1 MATTNGITP
10 AELNR
15 KLITPGAEL
24 SKVEF
29 KQAVTNFRSE
39 IEAALPV
46 HLKRNA
52 EKYARQAMS
61 LFSQNPKLQKCTGV
75 TILSALMT
83 ASALGLD
90 LTPQLGQCYIIPY
103 DNKKKTA
110 KGWETV
116 TEAQFQLGYR
126 GTISLAQRSGEL
138 LRIQADVV
146 CERDKFR
153 YSKGLNP
160 ILEHE
165 ESMEEDRGQITHVY
179 AVANFKNGGYAFEVW
194 PVAKVIAHAKKFS
207 KSFYKRDYKTGK
219 TVENDKSPWHTDFES
234 MAKKTLIMAIWKY
247 LPLSTELM
255 LAQNNDNAV
264 KRELGDIATEKDIIT
279 VTPSPVEDEELPA
292 EFGEAEEVVIS
303 KMETT
308 TAQEPPLAPIDPT
321 PVDPNAPENPESS
334 KQEKTTKTPTESTT
348 TKQPPFTELEKL
360 RVEVSNIMGPEGLDY
375 TFNEQAEFLFQ
386 HGGDTVLNNIKA
398 PKLAKILSEARVL
411 LQKKDAEAAREGR
424 TEQEEPPQDTATLPM
439 FSEEL

>member
-126 GTISLAQRSGEL
+126 GVIALAQRSGEL
-138 LRIQADVV
+138 TRIQADVV
-146 CERDKFR
+146 RELDTFR

-255 LAQNNDNAV
+255 LAQDNDNAV

-308 TAQEPPLAPIDPT
+308 TAQEPFAPINPI
-321 PVDPNAPENPESS
+321 PVEPDAPAFPENT
-334 KQEKTTKTPTESTT
+334 KQEPPKQPTEPITTK
-348 TKQPPFTELEKL
+348 KGPFSELEKL
-360 RVEVSNIMGPEGLDY
+360 RLEVTDIMGPEGLDY
-375 TFNEQAEFLFQ
+375 TFDEQAAFFFE

-411 LQKKDAEAAREGR
+411 LQKKDAEAARGGR
-424 TEQEEPPQDTATLPM
+424 TEREAPPQDMATLPM

>member
-15 KLITPGAEL
+15 KLATPGAEL
-24 SKVEF
+24 SKMEF
-29 KQAVTNFRSE
+29 KQAVTNFKSE

-75 TILSALMT
+75 TILAALMT
-83 ASALGLD
+83 ASGLGLD

-126 GTISLAQRSGEL
+126 GVIALAQRSGEL
-138 LRIQADVV
+138 TRIQADVV
-146 CERDKFR
+146 RELDTFR

-207 KSFYKRDYKTGK
+207 KSYYKRDYKTGK

-255 LAQNNDNAV
+255 LAQDNDNTV
-264 KRELGDIATEKDIIT
+264 KRDLGDIASEKDIIT
-279 VTPSPVEDEELPA
+279 VTPSLV
-292 EFGEAEEVVIS
+292 AEEEDTVEFEKEKVF
-303 KMETT
+303 TPQP
-308 TAQEPPLAPIDPT
+308 ALAPIDPT
-321 PVDPNAPENPESS
+321 PVAPNTPAFPVEESAPAEPGSAPEPLDDH
-334 KQEKTTKTPTESTT
+334 KQEAPKKP
-348 TKQPPFTELEKL
+348 KPFSELEKL
-360 RVEVSNIMGPEGLDY
+360 RAEVESIMGPEGLDY
-375 TFNEQAEFLFQ
+375 SAGERAEFFFQ

-398 PKLAKILSEARVL
+398 NRLANILSVARKE
-411 LQKKDAEAAREGR
+411 LQKKDAEAAP
-424 TEQEEPPQDTATLPM
+424 TAHIPDVPQDDGMDL
-439 FSEEL
+439 FK

>member
-1 MATTNGITP
+1 MATTSGIP
-10 AELNR
+10 SAELNK
-15 KLITPGAEL
+15 KLVTHGAEL
-24 SKVEF
+24 SKMEF
-29 KQAVTNFRSE
+29 KQAVTNFKSE
-39 IEAALPV
+39 IEAALPI

-52 EKYARQAMS
+52 EKYARQAMT

-90 LTPQLGQCYIIPY
+90 LTPQLGQCFIIPR

-116 TEAQFQLGYR
+116 TEASFQLGYR
-126 GTISLAQRSGEL
+126 GAIALAQRSGEL

-146 CERDKFR
+146 RELDTFR

-165 ESMEEDRGQITHVY
+165 ESMEEERGQLTHVY

-207 KSFYKRDYKTGK
+207 KSYYKRDNKTGK

-255 LAQNNDNAV
+255 LVQDNDNTI
-264 KRELGDIATEKDIIT
+264 KRDLGDIASEKDIIT
-279 VTPSPVEDEELPA
+279 VTPSLAEDEDDVI
-292 EFGEAEEVVIS
+292 EFEKEEVI
-303 KMETT
+303 TPQP
-308 TAQEPPLAPIDPT
+308 ALAPIDPN
-321 PVDPNAPENPESS
+321 PVEPDAPAFPVEEPAPAEPTDDP
-334 KQEKTTKTPTESTT
+334 KQEAPKKP
-348 TKQPPFTELEKL
+348 KPFTELEKL
-360 RVEVSNIMGPEGLDY
+360 RAEVESIMGPDGLDY
-375 TFNEQAEFLFQ
+375 TAGEQAEFFFQ
-386 HGGDTVLNNIKA
+386 HGGNTELVSIK
-398 PKLAKILSEARVL
+398 PNGLAKILSEARKA
-411 LQKKDAEAAREGR
+411 LQKKDAEAAAHIPD
-424 TEQEEPPQDTATLPM
+424 EQQNDGANL
-439 FSEEL
+439 FK

>member
-1 MATTNGITP
+1 MATTNGISSV
-10 AELNR
+10 ELNK
-15 KLITPGAEL
+15 KLVTPGVEL

-29 KQAVTNFRSE
+29 KQAVTNFKSE

-83 ASALGLD
+83 ASGLGLD

-126 GTISLAQRSGEL
+126 GVIALAQRSGEL
-138 LRIQADVV
+138 TRIQADVV
-146 CERDKFR
+146 RELDTFR

-165 ESMEEDRGQITHVY
+165 ESIEEDRGQITHVY

-194 PVAKVIAHAKKFS
+194 PVGKVVAHAKKFS
-207 KSFYKRDYKTGK
+207 KSYYKRDYKTGK

-247 LPLSTELM
+247 LPLSTEIM
-255 LAQNNDNAV
+255 LAQDNDNTV
-264 KRELGDIATEKDIIT
+264 KREIGDIATEKDIIT
-279 VTPSPVEDEELPA
+279 VTPSPVEDEEAPV
-292 EFGEAEEVVIS
+292 EFGDAEEVAVS
-303 KMETT
+303 QTL
-308 TAQEPPLAPIDPT
+308 LAPIDPN
-321 PVDPNAPENPESS
+321 PAEPDAPAFPEEAPAAPQGGTRNH
-334 KQEKTTKTPTESTT
+334 K
-348 TKQPPFTELEKL
+348 PFTELEKL
-360 RVEVSNIMGPEGLDY
+360 RMEVTDIMGPEGLDY
-375 TFNEQAEFLFQ
+375 NASEQAEFFFR
-386 HGGDTVLNNIKA
+386 HGGDTVLTNIKTNRLGNI
-398 PKLAKILSEARVL
+398 LAEARME
-411 LQKKDAEAAREGR
+411 LQRKDADAAAGRAAEKSTNEAHDE
-424 TEQEEPPQDTATLPM
+424 TLNM
-439 FSEEL
+439 FR

>member
-1 MATTNGITP
+1 MATTNGINP
-10 AELNR
+10 AELNK
-15 KLITPGAEL
+15 KLATPGAGL
-24 SKVEF
+24 SKIEF
-29 KQAVTNFRSE
+29 KQAVTNFKSE

-83 ASALGLD
+83 ASGLGLD

-126 GTISLAQRSGEL
+126 GAIALAQRSGEL
-138 LRIQADVV
+138 LRIQADIV
-146 CERDKFR
+146 CELDTFR

-165 ESMEEDRGQITHVY
+165 ESMEENRGQITHVY

-207 KSFYKRDYKTGK
+207 KSYYKRDYKTGK

-255 LAQNNDNAV
+255 LVQDNDNTI
-264 KRELGDIATEKDIIT
+264 KRDLGDIASEKDIIT
-279 VTPSPVEDEELPA
+279 VTPSPVEDEDTV
-292 EFGEAEEVVIS
+292 EFEKEEVF
-303 KMETT
+303 TPQPT
-308 TAQEPPLAPIDPT
+308 LAPIDPT
-321 PVDPNAPENPESS
+321 PVAPDAPAFPLEESAPAEPGGAPEPLDDQ
-334 KQEKTTKTPTESTT
+334 KQEAPKKP
-348 TKQPPFTELEKL
+348 KPFSELEKL
-360 RVEVSNIMGPEGLDY
+360 RAEVESIMGPEGLDY
-375 TFNEQAEFLFQ
+375 TASERAEFFFQ
-386 HGGDTVLNNIKA
+386 HVGETELTKIEPNG
-398 PKLAKILSEARVL
+398 LAKILSEARKV
-411 LQKKDAEAAREGR
+411 LQKKDAEAAAHI
-424 TEQEEPPQDTATLPM
+424 PSAPQGDDGMDL
-439 FSEEL
+439 FK

>member
-1 MATTNGITP
+1 MATTSGIP
-10 AELNR
+10 SAELNK
-15 KLITPGAEL
+15 KLVTHGAEL
-24 SKVEF
+24 SKMEF
-29 KQAVTNFRSE
+29 KQAVTNFKSE
-39 IEAALPV
+39 IEAALPI

-52 EKYARQAMS
+52 EKYARQAMT

-90 LTPQLGQCYIIPY
+90 LTPQLGQCFIIPR

-110 KGWETV
+110 RGWETV
-116 TEAQFQLGYR
+116 TEASFQLGYR
-126 GTISLAQRSGEL
+126 GAIALAQRSGEL

-146 CERDKFR
+146 RELDTFR

-165 ESMEEDRGQITHVY
+165 ESMEEERGQLTHVY

-207 KSFYKRDYKTGK
+207 KSYYKRDNKTGK

-255 LAQNNDNAV
+255 LVQDNDNTI
-264 KRELGDIATEKDIIT
+264 KRDLGDIASEKDIIT
-279 VTPSPVEDEELPA
+279 VTPSLAEDEDDVI
-292 EFGEAEEVVIS
+292 EFEKEEVI
-303 KMETT
+303 TPQP
-308 TAQEPPLAPIDPT
+308 ALAPIDPI
-321 PVDPNAPENPESS
+321 PVEPDAPAFPVEESAPAESSGAPEPLDEH
-334 KQEKTTKTPTESTT
+334 KQEAPKKP
-348 TKQPPFTELEKL
+348 KPFSELEKL
-360 RVEVSNIMGPEGLDY
+360 RAEVESIMGPEGLDY
-375 TFNEQAEFLFQ
+375 TAGERAEFFFQ
-386 HGGDTVLNNIKA
+386 HSGDTELTNIKSNG
-398 PKLAKILSEARVL
+398 LAKILSEARKV
-411 LQKKDAEAAREGR
+411 LQKKDAEAAAHVPDVPHDDGM
-424 TEQEEPPQDTATLPM
+424 DL
-439 FSEEL
+439 FK

>member
-1 MATTNGITP
+1 MSYSPKCMALVVTTSEEIVHPYAMAKRRNGD
-10 AELNR
+10 R
-15 KLITPGAEL
+15 
-24 SKVEF
+24 
-29 KQAVTNFRSE
+29 
-39 IEAALPV
+39 
-46 HLKRNA
+46 
-52 EKYARQAMS
+52 
-61 LFSQNPKLQKCTGV
+61 GV
-75 TILSALMT
+75 IA
-83 ASALGLD
+83 
-90 LTPQLGQCYIIPY
+90 
-103 DNKKKTA
+103 
-110 KGWETV
+110 
-116 TEAQFQLGYR
+116 
-126 GTISLAQRSGEL
+126 LAQRSGEL
-138 LRIQADVV
+138 TRIQADVV
-146 CERDKFR
+146 RELDTFR

-207 KSFYKRDYKTGK
+207 KSFYKRDYKAGK
-219 TVENDKSPWHTDFES
+219 MVENDKSPWHTDFES

-255 LAQNNDNAV
+255 LAQDNDNTV

-279 VTPSPVEDEELPA
+279 VTPSPVEDEESPV
-292 EFGEAEEVVIS
+292 EFSEAEEVVVS

-308 TAQEPPLAPIDPT
+308 TAQEPLAPIDPT

-334 KQEKTTKTPTESTT
+334 KQEETTKTPTESTT

-411 LQKKDAEAAREGR
+411 LQKKDAEAARGGR
-424 TEQEEPPQDTATLPM
+424 TEQDAPPQDTATLPI
-439 FSEEL
+439 FAEGE

>member
-10 AELNR
+10 AELNK
-15 KLITPGAEL
+15 KLATPGAGL
-24 SKVEF
+24 SKVDI
-29 KQAVTNFRSE
+29 KMALTNFMPE

-46 HLKRNA
+46 HLKRNK
-52 EKYARQAMS
+52 EKYARQMMS
-61 LFSQNPKLQKCTGV
+61 LISQNPKLQNCTGI
-75 TILSALMT
+75 TLLSALMT

-126 GTISLAQRSGEL
+126 GVIALAQRSGEL
-138 LRIQADVV
+138 TRIQADVV
-146 CERDKFR
+146 RELDTFR

-207 KSFYKRDYKTGK
+207 KSYYKRDYKTGK

-234 MAKKTLIMAIWKY
+234 MAKKTLIMDIWKY

-255 LAQNNDNAV
+255 LAQDNDNTV
-264 KRELGDIATEKDIIT
+264 KRDLGDIASEKDIIT
-279 VTPSPVEDEELPA
+279 VTPSPVAEDEDA
-292 EFGEAEEVVIS
+292 VEFEKEEVF
-303 KMETT
+303 TP
-308 TAQEPPLAPIDPT
+308 QPDLAPIDPI
-321 PVDPNAPENPESS
+321 PVEPDAPAFPVEEPPAS
-334 KQEKTTKTPTESTT
+334 QEAPKKP
-348 TKQPPFTELEKL
+348 KPFSELEKL
-360 RVEVSNIMGPEGLDY
+360 RAEVESIMGPEGLDY
-375 TFNEQAEFLFQ
+375 TASERAEFFFQ
-386 HGGDTVLNNIKA
+386 HGGNTELGNIKSNG
-398 PKLAKILSEARVL
+398 LAKILSEARKV
-411 LQKKDAEAAREGR
+411 LQKKDAEAAAHI
-424 TEQEEPPQDTATLPM
+424 PSAPQGDDGMDL
-439 FSEEL
+439 FK